1 MTRWL
6 YTRYRYTN
14 DKSDRLDGRDGIE
27 LVRDPNPGNPA
38 PPEIP
43 MGGII
48 PTCCQDSRGCFYF
61 SRIFNR
67 SYQSSFQKACRK
79 SLSHGDIAARF
90 LKRRPFRRKALPS
103 GPANR
108 HRSPSTAPTATMVNN
123 AVVVPCAVLAVIA
136 VCMFAFMCYW
146 FPRAWAK
153 GQTYDLR
160 EYAGRQEPERPRG
173 DLVGAAATVETA
185 LGGGSHGMR
194 APPPRYMPPVTPY

>member
-67 SYQSSFQKACRK
+67 SYQSSFQKPCRK
-79 SLSHGDIAARF
+79 SLSHADIAARF
-90 LKRRPFRRKALPS
+90 SNVDLFAVRLYHPGQPTVGAVTAHHQQRQQQRWLTTPS
-103 GPANR
+103 SCPAR
-108 HRSPSTAPTATMVNN
+108 SSPLSPSACSHSCATGSL
-123 AVVVPCAVLAVIA
+123 AHGPKAKRTTCANTLEDRT
-136 VCMFAFMCYW
+136 
-146 FPRAWAK
+146 PK
-153 GQTYDLR
+153 GRGETWWERLPPSKLHSAEDLT
-160 EYAGRQEPERPRG
+160 G
-173 DLVGAAATVETA
+173 
-185 LGGGSHGMR
+185 
-194 APPPRYMPPVTPY
+194 